1 MKKVFLLILVLV
13 AVYVSAEERTICAIN
28 FRTADVSDWS
38 INNVISVPDELGNV
52 WVRTTSYGM
61 KATGYE
67 SNSRTRYETNS
78 MLISPSYDLSEYAS
92 VKWSF
97 EHTFVYGSNSDITIW
112 CDGGYGWEPLSIL
125 NYPAGNDWTFVSS
138 GNIDLS
144 AYAGRTI
151 RLGFRYTSTTT
162 QAGTWEIRS
171 MTLTGN
177 TSGEETP
184 VLSVSEFLELH
195 DTQTTYEVVGIVQY
209 IDNTTF
215 GNFYLADADNAEQ
228 QVYIYGL
235 LTQSGLSQRFYTL
248 GVDQGDE
255 LHVRGKYVVYTDPV
269 TGETRAEIVDAQ
281 YVSHVKGIVD
291 TDWSD
296 DLNGRWSAVMGQMV
310 SFSQPMYICGNDNN
324 MLYIASSRLRTPEEV
339 AVGLPLDSV
348 RYRERIRL
356 NNASLITLTNVYN
369 SSQWRL
375 GSKII
380 GLQAR
385 VTGEREL
392 QAVGSLT
399 VENHE
404 RTSTPPD
411 VGDARLRICGAN
423 IQNYFYN
430 WEGAYAGA
438 GSSEKFEVQTQK
450 ICGALCAMNA
460 DIYALC
466 EVENGQDALQYLVAQ
481 MNSLI
486 GANQYDFV
494 NDGLSGSGSI
504 KCGYI
509 YRSDK
514 VSPCGGM
521 IHPYGN
527 YTNSVW
533 YSRELVQGFMETA
546 TGEKLIVVVNHLKA
560 KSNGVSYNA
569 DRMTELGWLTNRLPS
584 VPDEI
589 GDPDIIMLGD
599 YNSYS
604 QEEPVRY
611 LIAQGFKDELVVRAP
626 EDYSYVYDETVGYL
640 DHIFTSETMS
650 KQVTGAAVWH
660 VNADESYQNGYKY
673 LNSTIYRYADH
684 DPLLIGLRLGEDMTT
699 GVGTP
704 SGSPSRGE
712 KVLRDGHLFILVG
725 ESVYDAQ
732 GRRVK

>member
-28 FRTADVSDWS
+28 FRMADVSDWT
-38 INNVISVPDELGNV
+38 IDNVISVPDELGNV

-78 MLISPSYDLSEYAS
+78 MLISPSYDLSEYAR

-215 GNFYLADADNAEQ
+215 GNFYLADADNPQQ

-255 LHVRGKYVVYTDPV
+255 LRVRGKYVVYTDPN

-281 YVSHVKGIVD
+281 YVSHVKGVVD

-310 SFSQPMYICGNDNN
+310 SFSRPMYICGTDNN
-324 MLYIASSRLRTPEEV
+324 MRYI
-339 AVGLPLDSV
+339 
-348 RYRERIRL
+348 
-356 NNASLITLTNVYN
+356 
-369 SSQWRL
+369 
-375 GSKII
+375 K
-380 GLQAR
+380 
-385 VTGEREL
+385 
-392 QAVGSLT
+392 
-399 VENHE
+399 
-404 RTSTPPD
+404 
-411 VGDARLRICGAN
+411 
-423 IQNYFYN
+423 
-430 WEGAYAGA
+430 
-438 GSSEKFEVQTQK
+438 
-450 ICGALCAMNA
+450 
-460 DIYALC
+460 
-466 EVENGQDALQYLVAQ
+466 
-481 MNSLI
+481 
-486 GANQYDFV
+486 
-494 NDGLSGSGSI
+494 
-504 KCGYI
+504 
-509 YRSDK
+509 
-514 VSPCGGM
+514 
-521 IHPYGN
+521 
-527 YTNSVW
+527 
-533 YSRELVQGFMETA
+533 
-546 TGEKLIVVVNHLKA
+546 
-560 KSNGVSYNA
+560 
-569 DRMTELGWLTNRLPS
+569 
-584 VPDEI
+584 
-589 GDPDIIMLGD
+589 
-599 YNSYS
+599 
-604 QEEPVRY
+604 
-611 LIAQGFKDELVVRAP
+611 
-626 EDYSYVYDETVGYL
+626 
-640 DHIFTSETMS
+640 
-650 KQVTGAAVWH
+650 
-660 VNADESYQNGYKY
+660 
-673 LNSTIYRYADH
+673 
-684 DPLLIGLRLGEDMTT
+684 
-699 GVGTP
+699 
-704 SGSPSRGE
+704 
-712 KVLRDGHLFILVG
+712 
-725 ESVYDAQ
+725 
-732 GRRVK
+732 